1 MNKLR
6 YELQIWNDRGDLVC
20 GYTYFNEANANEE
33 YEKAEKLGQKVR
45 LLAIEGLNISVLRAN
60 CEPCT
65 SVEDE
70 QNELQEDLLLE
81 LNECY

>member
-45 LLAIEGLNISVLRAN
+45 LLAIEGLNIGVLRAN
-60 CEPCT
+60 CEPCEADKQT
-65 SVEDE
+65 K
-70 QNELQEDLLLE
+70 LQEDLLLE
-81 LNECY
+81 FQECY